1 MNDKDITKALEC
13 CIKSNHL
20 GDCFWNGCPLVSE
33 HGCKVGKETLY
44 PYAIDLI
51 KRQQAEIE
59 ILKIVIETSCVD
71 IKTARAEA
79 IKEFTE
85 RWHNTLKETRNRG
98 FLKEPTIVSKT
109 FEIASN
115 ITNIVVK
122 EMFGKE
128 DEMK

>member
-1 MNDKDITKALEC
+1 MESIYKIKCKELE
-13 CIKSNHL
+13 
-20 GDCFWNGCPLVSE
+20 V
-33 HGCKVGKETLY
+33 
-44 PYAIDLI
+44 
-51 KRQQAEIE
+51 
-59 ILKIVIETSCVD
+59 
-71 IKTARAEA
+71 ARAEA
-79 IKEFTE
+79 IKEFAE

-128 DEMK
+128 DE